1 MTSLLPEG
9 RRDMA
14 RIPGPRRDRMKVDE
28 KIEHPVR
35 MLFRVIRY
43 VLKKYKWLYLLALVC
58 IAIAAV
64 ASLAGTLFQ
73 KVLIDDY
80 IVPNIGAEKPDFIPL
95 LRALSV
101 LACVFAVGVV
111 VSYVQQRVLA
121 KISQGSLKVIRDDV
135 FSHMEKLPLRYFD
148 THPHGSIMSVY
159 TNDVDTLRQLISSSL
174 PEILQTAVTVSITLV
189 SMIAMSGWLTLVSIG
204 MVIVSFFVTAH
215 VGGGAGKYYAA
226 QQQNLA
232 GVNGYIEEMINGQK
246 VVKVFNHE
254 AESVKGFEEKNEK
267 LRISARKANG
277 IANILMP
284 INGNLGHLS
293 YVLVAVVGALLLTGG
308 TAGLTL
314 GTLVSFLGLNKSFSR
329 PIRQLSAQI
338 NSIVLALAG
347 AKRIFTMIDEEP
359 EVDEGKV
366 TLVRVETGEDGS
378 LIETVERTG
387 RWAWKQDEGDSF
399 RLIPMRGDVRFNGVN
414 FEYRDNHPILHDID
428 IYAYPGQKIA
438 FVGSTGAGK
447 TTITNLINRF
457 YDIKEG
463 EILYDGIDIKTI
475 KKDDLRHSLGIV
487 LQETN
492 LFTGTVM
499 DNIRYG
505 RLDATDEECIRAAK
519 LANADSFIC
528 RLPDG
533 YNTMLKNDGA
543 NLSQGQRQLLAIS
556 RAAVADP
563 PVLILDEATSSV
575 DTRTELL
582 VQQGMNSIMQGRTT
596 FVIAHRLST
605 VKDSDCIMVLE
616 HGRIIERGSHEE
628 LLAKQGTYYSL
639 YSNNFSED

>member
-101 LACVFAVGVV
+101 LSCIFAVGVV

-204 MVIVSFFVTAH
+204 MVVVSFFVTAR
-215 VGGGAGKYYAA
+215 VGAGAGKHYAA

-347 AKRIFTMIDEEP
+347 AKRIFIMIDEEP

-399 RLIPMRGDVRFNGVN
+399 RLIPMQGDVRFNGVN

-519 LANADSFIC
+519 LANADSFIR

-628 LLAKQGTYYSL
+628 LIAKQGTYYSL

>member
-101 LACVFAVGVV
+101 LACIFAVGVV

-135 FSHMEKLPLRYFD
+135 FSHMEKLSLRYFD

-204 MVIVSFFVTAH
+204 MVVVSFFVTAR
-215 VGGGAGKYYAA
+215 VGAGAGKHYAA

-366 TLVRVETGEDGS
+366 TLVRVETGEDGR

-387 RWAWKQDEGDSF
+387 RWAWKQPEGKSF
-399 RLIPMRGDVRFNGVN
+399 KLIPMKGDVRFNNVN

-519 LANADSFIC
+519 LANADSFIR

-628 LLAKQGTYYSL
+628 LIAKQGTYYSL